1 MQNRITGLKISIMGS
16 TLATYHVFRQWLGS
30 TVITDEEWE
39 GTLEEDSTFDYQ
51 SRGIGRE
58 KIQTAIG
65 DDQLQ
70 ELGGVMEPELGVEEE
85 VLTGSIE

>member
-1 MQNRITGLKISIMGS
+1 MGRNTGRRYIAHLTI
-16 TLATYHVFRQWLGS
+16 
-30 TVITDEEWE
+30 
-39 GTLEEDSTFDYQ
+39 YQ

-58 KIQTAIG
+58 EIQTAIG

>member
-1 MQNRITGLKISIMGS
+1 MKNGKEHWKKI
-16 TLATYHVFRQWLGS
+16 Y
-30 TVITDEEWE
+30 
-39 GTLEEDSTFDYQ
+39 STFDYQ

-58 KIQTAIG
+58 EIQTAIG